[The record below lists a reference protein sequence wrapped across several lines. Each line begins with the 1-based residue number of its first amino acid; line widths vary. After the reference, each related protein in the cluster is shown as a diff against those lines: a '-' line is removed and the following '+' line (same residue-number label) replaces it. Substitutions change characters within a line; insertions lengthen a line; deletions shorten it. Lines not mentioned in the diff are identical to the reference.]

1 MVWGNLFRRR
11 MTPRR
16 PPPSSGESDVSLV
29 IVLCVAIMALTF
41 VVAIPILGVMYMDL
55 NNARIAVEMEIK
67 AMRELRKKLI
77 ADYMRGEP

>member
-11 MTPRR
+11 VAPRR
-16 PPPSSGESDVSLV
+16 PASVKGESDVSLV
-29 IVLCVAIMALTF
+29 VVLCVAIMALTF
-41 VVAIPILGVMYMDL
+41 VVVIPVMGIMYMDL

-67 AMRELRKKLI
+67 AMRELRKKMI